1 MGFASKVVVLCCS
14 LCSSTTLTPYLL
26 FICSARCCAPY
37 TERCCPPV
45 LDIVPGSVQFVD
57 AARANWGGAWR
68 MPTDGEWTELRDNC
82 TWTWT
87 TDYNGT
93 GVKGRIATSN
103 INGNSIFLP
112 AEGYRNYD
120 VLSRAGNYG
129 YYWSSSLNTDNPN
142 GAWDVGFYSDDVGR
156 NDGSRYC
163 GLSVRPVLGE

>member
-68 MPTDGEWTELRDNC
+68 MPTDAEWTELRTKC

-87 TDYNGT
+87 THNGMK
-93 GVKGRIATSN
+93 GYMVKSR

-112 AEGYRNYD
+112 AAGYRD
-120 VLSRAGNYG
+120 GSVLYVADSYG
-129 YYWSSSLNTDNPN
+129 YYWSSSLYSGNSRCAYYLDFGSNTFLTN
-142 GAWDVGFYSDDVGR
+142 YKY
-156 NDGSRYC
+156 RYY
-163 GLSVRPVLGE
+163 GIPVRPVLGE